1 MKYSIIIPVDLKL
14 RPLDILKKIRL
25 ILQRA
30 DESTELIFGHND
42 RGGFFDKKLKKL
54 IATKKNAKLASKPF
68 YKELICQAL
77 LRNEAFKLS
86 SCEYI
91 YLMDVDCLLDE
102 QVNLA
107 CIKELQSGQSEFMFL
122 PCLYLSPKGSRAV
135 LKKSREELFDAFI
148 TYKKDLF
155 TSLAL
160 PSACIFMK
168 RADYIAI
175 GGFDENFRGRGGE
188 DFDFMLRLALFKKA
202 LAPSKDLTQNVFYK
216 APLLSS
222 GFRKYL
228 AFFSLPYFFEKRVV
242 FHIHHSRN
250 RLRAYFRRYG
260 QNAQIL
266 EQKRYFEEE
275 NVNFYGKSLLKLYE
289 NLCHKYQINLDT
301 YSILFHDYRPK
312 LLSLER
318 FLLFLKRL

>member
-14 RPLDILKKIRL
+14 RPFDILKKVKL

-42 RGGFFDKKLKKL
+42 RGSLYDKKLKKL
-54 IATKKNAKLASKPF
+54 IAPHKNAKLASKPF

-102 QVNLA
+102 EVNLS
-107 CIKELQSGQSEFMFL
+107 CVKELASGQSEFMFL
-122 PCLYLSPKGSRAV
+122 PCFYLSPKGSRAV
-135 LKKSREELFDAFI
+135 LKKSRQELFDAFVS
-148 TYKKDLF
+148 YKKDLF
-155 TSLAL
+155 ISLAV

-175 GGFDENFRGRGGE
+175 KGFDESFRGRGGE

-202 LAPSKDLTQNVFYK
+202 LTPSKDLMDNVFYK
-216 APLLSS
+216 APMLSS

-228 AFFSLPYFFEKRVV
+228 AHFCLPYFFEKRVI
-242 FHIHHSRN
+242 FHIHHGRN
-250 RLRAYFRRYG
+250 RLRSYFRRYK

-266 EQKRYFEEE
+266 EQKCYFKDE
-275 NVNFYGKSLLKLYE
+275 NVSPYGKSLLELYE
-289 NLCHKYQINLDT
+289 SLCHKYEINLDT
-301 YSILFHDYRPK
+301 YSILFNDYRPK
-312 LLSLER
+312 LFSLER